1 MHEFDKQASTAGDDF
16 DVYGQ
21 AKLAIERLSDPI
33 LMSSTNK
40 IMLTQV
46 LTKNLEEVCEAIARH
61 DDRSL
66 IDELIELDVLNKD
79 NLLDVIDHIGKLQDA
94 AMTGYLL
101 EIKRRMFQR
110 SAVDF
115 DL

>member
-1 MHEFDKQASTAGDDF
+1 M
-16 DVYGQ
+16 
-21 AKLAIERLSDPI
+21 LSEG
-33 LMSSTNK
+33 LS
-40 IMLTQV
+40 LFV
-46 LTKNLEEVCEAIARH
+46 AVVCVAIARH

>member
-1 MHEFDKQASTAGDDF
+1 
-16 DVYGQ
+16 
-21 AKLAIERLSDPI
+21 
-33 LMSSTNK
+33 MSSTNK

-46 LTKNLEEVCEAIARH
+46 LTKNLEEACEAIARH
-61 DDRSL
+61 DDREA
-66 IDELIELDVLNKD
+66 IDELLELEILNKD
-79 NLLDVIDHIGKLQDA
+79 NLLGVLDHIGKLQDA

-101 EIKRRMFQR
+101 EIKRRLFQH